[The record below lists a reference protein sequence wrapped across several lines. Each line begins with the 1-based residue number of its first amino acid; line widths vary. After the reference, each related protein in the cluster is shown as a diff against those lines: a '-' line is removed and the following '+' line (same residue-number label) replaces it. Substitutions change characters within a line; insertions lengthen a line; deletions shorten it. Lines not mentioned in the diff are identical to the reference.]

1 MSPPRLQAASQPARV
16 IRWWEAVCMIT
27 GLVIGAGIFKT
38 PSLVAQFTQDPGWLI
53 TTWVVGAAVSF
64 TGALCYAELSS
75 AHPHIGG
82 DYHFLTLA
90 YGRRLSFLYAWAK
103 STVINPG
110 SIALLSFVF
119 SGSISRLVPL
129 GPHSESLWA
138 LLVVAVLTASN
149 LLGIQV
155 ASGLQKRLVVLILAG
170 LLIISAAGFASDLHL
185 AALPAQAFQYTPRA
199 GNLGTALV
207 FVLLTFGGWNEAATI
222 SAEVKGG
229 RRAITSVLLLS
240 LVLITAI
247 YLLFNL
253 ALLSALGINNLA
265 ESSGAAVDV
274 LGQALGPG
282 AELAVVLLIGAA
294 ALSSINATMV
304 MGARATHALVQ
315 DWQVLGVLG
324 GWQRE
329 RHTPTGSLLLQSLI
343 SSALIAVAA
352 VQPNGF
358 TAIVEYTAP
367 LFWAFLSLIALSVII
382 LRNQNRTSQEITF
395 RTPLFPLLPLL
406 FFAACVYLTISSIRY
421 ATANQGGFISLLVL
435 ASGVLALSALRHRQ
449 RTSQAMSAQPAS
461 R

>member
-1 MSPPRLQAASQPARV
+1 MNPPQPQAAHQPARV
-16 IRWWEAVCMIT
+16 IRWWEAVCMIV

-53 TTWVVGAAVSF
+53 TVWILGAAVSF

-90 YGRRLSFLYAWAK
+90 YGRQLSFLYAWTKA
-103 STVINPG
+103 TVINPG
-110 SIALLSFVF
+110 SIAMLAFVF
-119 SGSISRLVPL
+119 SGSISRVLPM
-129 GPHSESLWA
+129 GPRSESLWA

-149 LLGIQV
+149 LLGIRV
-155 ASGLQKRLVVLILAG
+155 ASSLQKRLVLVILAG
-170 LLIISAAGFASDLHL
+170 LLIISAVGFSGGLHL
-185 AALPAQAFQYTPRA
+185 AAIPAKAFQTTPAA

-222 SAEVKGG
+222 SAEVRGG

-240 LVLITAI
+240 LVLITTI

-253 ALLSALGINNLA
+253 ALLSGLGISNLA
-265 ESSGAAVDV
+265 GSSGAAVDV
-274 LGQALGPG
+274 LAQALGPG

-304 MGARATHALVQ
+304 MGARATHALLE
-315 DWQVLGVLG
+315 DWQIQGILG
-324 GWQRE
+324 GWQQE
-329 RHTPTGSLLLQSLI
+329 RHLPTGSVLLQSLI
-343 SSALIAVAA
+343 SATLVVVAA

-367 LFWAFLSLIALSVII
+367 LFWTFLSLIALALII
-382 LRNQNRTSQEITF
+382 LRQQDRSRQDDSY

-406 FFAACVYLTISSIRY
+406 FFAACVYLTISSVQY
-421 ATANQGGFISLLVL
+421 AAANQGGFISLFVL
-435 ASGVLALSALRHRQ
+435 ASGVLALTVLRRRQ
-449 RTSQAMSAQPAS
+449 LHGRRLSAQPAS